1 MGLTA
6 TFILAIWCWLT
17 QSRLVCYSGIVTKQQ
32 LLHEIRWLQQEIEK
46 LRLLLPKKPSVIK
59 QIHEYERQ
67 IRRKEVNIAFGE
79 NTNVQN
85 R

>member
-1 MGLTA
+1 
-6 TFILAIWCWLT
+6 
-17 QSRLVCYSGIVTKQQ
+17 VTKQQ

-79 NTNVQN
+79 NTNDQN